1 MDEYLTLEELAAFLG
16 LKSTGSLRVQ
26 IQRGAIKATR
36 IGKRT
41 LVVSREEAERY
52 KRERG
57 AGPGHPRIY
66 ASPDK
71 E

>member
-1 MDEYLTLEELAAFLG
+1 MEDYLTLEELAVFLG

-41 LVVSREEAERY
+41 FVISREEAERY

-57 AGPGHPRIY
+57 AGPGHPKVNDEK
-66 ASPDK
+66 S
-71 E
+71 

>member
-1 MDEYLTLEELAAFLG
+1 MEEYLTLEELAAFLG

-41 LVVSREEAERY
+41 LVVSRDEAERY
-52 KRERG
+52 QRERG
-57 AGPGHPRIY
+57 AGPGHPKGRDE
-66 ASPDK
+66 AQ
-71 E
+71 